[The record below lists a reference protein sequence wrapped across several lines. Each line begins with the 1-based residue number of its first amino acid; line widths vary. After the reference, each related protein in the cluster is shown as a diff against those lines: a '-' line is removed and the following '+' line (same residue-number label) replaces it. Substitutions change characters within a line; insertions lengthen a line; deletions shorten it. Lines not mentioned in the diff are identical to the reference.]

1 MISLAGKAALITG
14 GSRGIGAAA
23 VKLFAQ
29 AGADV
34 VFNYNKAKD
43 AAEQVQQEAGK
54 HGTRVEAFKADV
66 GRHADNKKLVEFA
79 ISRLGRLDIVVANA
93 GIWNLEDL
101 PIEKMTEKQ
110 WDDMIRVNLKSV
122 YSIIHFSVP
131 QMIKQKS
138 GKIIPISSTAGQRG
152 ESFHTHYGASKGGI
166 ISFAK
171 GLATELARHNI
182 LVNCVAP
189 GWVATDMSN
198 PVINS
203 KTGGKAIASAI
214 PLRRA
219 GTAEEIAG
227 PILFLASDLANFMTA
242 LGGPTYLDIRES
254 NCEGRL
260 AQFGHSGELTGYTP
274 FKVYWRYPDKNRTD
288 FSKKGVIVNVYNG
301 DRGWTLDRGGVSEL
315 SNAAVA
321 DFQEQA
327 KRDINNLLRMRL
339 KEPGMTIRFGG
350 TDVVDLRTVDWV
362 EITDTEQRDFRLAV
376 DRSTH
381 FLVRTVVT
389 LADDTSPTAALK
401 RISTR
406 IINS

>member
-34 VFNYNKAKD
+34 IFNYNRAKD
-43 AAEQVQQEAGK
+43 AATQVEGEARK

-66 GRHADNKKLVEFA
+66 SKHLDNKKLVEYTLE
-79 ISRLGRLDIVVANA
+79 RLGRVDILVANA
-93 GIWNLEDL
+93 GVWNVDDQ

-110 WDDMIRVNLKSV
+110 WDDMIRINLKSV
-122 YSIIHFSVP
+122 YSIIHFTVP

-152 ESFHTHYGASKGGI
+152 ETFHTHYGAAKGGI
-166 ISFAK
+166 ISLTK
-171 GLATELARHNI
+171 GLSTELARHNI

-203 KTGGKAIASAI
+203 RAGGKALAAAI

-227 PILFLASDLANFMTA
+227 PILFLASDLANFMT
-242 LGGPTYLDIRES
+242 
-254 NCEGRL
+254 
-260 AQFGHSGELTGYTP
+260 GE
-274 FKVYWRYPDKNRTD
+274 
-288 FSKKGVIVNVYNG
+288 
-301 DRGWTLDRGGVSEL
+301 
-315 SNAAVA
+315 
-321 DFQEQA
+321 
-327 KRDINNLLRMRL
+327 
-339 KEPGMTIRFGG
+339 
-350 TDVVDLRTVDWV
+350 
-362 EITDTEQRDFRLAV
+362 
-376 DRSTH
+376 
-381 FLVRTVVT
+381 
-389 LADDTSPTAALK
+389 
-401 RISTR
+401 
-406 IINS
+406 IINVNGGAVLCG